1 MASGYA
7 AAIGE
12 FLAASPG
19 HGWADLAFFREGR
32 ARDVAAAVDGRAA
45 MVAGEGRT
53 VCPAPAD
60 LLRALRL
67 CPRDSVRAVI
77 LGQDPYPNPRNAHGL
92 AFSVPAGRP
101 VPASLKTVFRALAR
115 DLGLPRP
122 GSGDLA
128 AWARQGVMLLN
139 AALTVEEGSPGSHA
153 ALGWADLAR
162 EIVSAL
168 SAGRRP
174 VVFFLWGN
182 HARKLAG
189 DIDESVHL
197 VLHCRHPSPMG
208 LRAGEHGDAHPFIA
222 FQPFR
227 RAAEWLAARG
237 LPPIDWTLR

>member
-1 MASGYA
+1 MPMSYVA
-7 AAIGE
+7 AVDA
-12 FLAASPG
+12 FLAATPD
-19 HGWADLAFFREGR
+19 HGWAGLPFFASGR
-32 ARDVAAAVDGRAA
+32 ARDVAAAVDRRAA
-45 MVAGEGRT
+45 VAAAAGKAI
-53 VCPAPAD
+53 CPPPAD
-60 LLRALRL
+60 LLRALHL
-67 CPRDSVRAVI
+67 SPRDAVRAVI

-101 VPASLKTVFRALAR
+101 VPASLRTVFRALER
-115 DLGLPRP
+115 DIGLPRP

-128 AWARQGVMLLN
+128 ALATQGVMLLN

-153 ALGWADLAR
+153 DLGWADLAR

-168 SAGRRP
+168 SAGRQP

-197 VLHCRHPSPMG
+197 VLHCRHPSSMG
-208 LRAGEHGDAHPFIA
+208 LKAGEHGDDHPFIA

-227 RAAEWLAARG
+227 RAADWLADRG
-237 LPPIDWTLR
+237 LPPIDWTLP